1 MKAYLWSV
9 DKGPA
14 NLKPRRWRSFVE
26 KKLPGIVIYL
36 MVATLAGFVF
46 FPHVVKTVPSGHVG
60 VLWKRFQN
68 GTVLDPRE
76 LKDEGIAFIWPWDE
90 LFLYDLRVKSIAEN
104 YSAISKD
111 GVNMVASLNIR
122 YRLKHDTIPTL
133 HQVIGPDYLKLVG
146 PGIASHMREV
156 ISQYNAEEVYSTA
169 RNQIQ
174 EKIRETTVGRLG
186 DKMMEGEGTTSY
198 SVAMRELVTIYDTL
212 LFGIEL
218 PPAVVAA
225 INRKAEQYY
234 ISEEYKFRIER
245 EKRESERKKIEAQ
258 GIRDFQQ
265 TVSQGISDSYLRWRG
280 IEATLQLSQSTNSKV
295 VIIGSGSDRL
305 PIILGNVDAP
315 VPLPEK
321 SVPPVEN
328 LRVQEKAP
336 ITSPVIPVEKTPAAA
351 SAKPLET
358 VPGSGNAPTSPA
370 AHSYSWGPLAV
381 PTMDSLFSW
390 MGRSTEQK
398 SEPSK
403 SAAEIPIATQ
413 AR

>member
-1 MKAYLWSV
+1 
-9 DKGPA
+9 
-14 NLKPRRWRSFVE
+14 
-26 KKLPGIVIYL
+26 
-36 MVATLAGFVF
+36 
-46 FPHVVKTVPSGHVG
+46 
-60 VLWKRFQN
+60 
-68 GTVLDPRE
+68 
-76 LKDEGIAFIWPWDE
+76 
-90 LFLYDLRVKSIAEN
+90 VKSIAEN

-218 PPAVVAA
+218 PPDVVAA

-295 VIIGSGSDRL
+295 VIIGGGSDRL
-305 PIILGNVDAP
+305 PVILGNVDAP
-315 VPLPEK
+315 VPLPVK

-336 ITSPVIPVEKTPAAA
+336 ITPAMIPVEKTLAAA
-351 SAKPLET
+351 SAKPTET
-358 VPGSGNAPTSPA
+358 VPGSGKATTSPA
-370 AHSYSWGPLAV
+370 AQSFSWGPLAV
-381 PTMDSLFSW
+381 PTMDALLSW
-390 MGRSTEQK
+390 MGRSTERK
-398 SEPSK
+398 SEPPK
-403 SAAEIPIATQ
+403 SAAEIPIAAQ